1 MNPLVVA
8 ATTVVRVVLTE
19 SAFLNA
25 QWAASVWLQNS
36 SIRSNWKIFQWKKL
50 PWRKLNQ
57 IQENWWAYRN
67 LIDTSRVNS
76 LFKKHAGMKRGMNR
90 ILRAI
95 RLTWLES
102 IVIIKEHSRGTK
114 GMQTRCLRAANTVLS
129 FLNPAVITCD
139 GLDAICWSWSLLNL
153 LPIPKEKSSI
163 PLRFKLLAGWTTL
176 SCETPSVRI
185 TRTGFLPLILPRE
198 KRNLGTT
205 KYIHTVEYRF
215 FKPFT
220 VFFSNHPMSRTFP
233 KVVRKIGIPL

>member
-1 MNPLVVA
+1 M
-8 ATTVVRVVLTE
+8 T
-19 SAFLNA
+19 
-25 QWAASVWLQNS
+25 ASVWLQHS
-36 SIRSNWKIFQWKKL
+36 SVRSNWKIFEWKKL

-57 IQENWWAYRN
+57 IQENWRAYRN

-76 LFKKHAGMKRGMNR
+76 LLIKHAGMQRGMNR
-90 ILRAI
+90 ILRGMC
-95 RLTWLES
+95 LT
-102 IVIIKEHSRGTK
+102 VIIKKHSRGTK
-114 GMQTRCLRAANTVLS
+114 GMQTLCLRAANTVLS

-176 SCETPSVRI
+176 SCEMPSVRM

-205 KYIHTVEYRF
+205 KYIQV
-215 FKPFT
+215 
-220 VFFSNHPMSRTFP
+220 
-233 KVVRKIGIPL
+233 IQ

>member
-1 MNPLVVA
+1 MSNKRL
-8 ATTVVRVVLTE
+8 TTKFKYSVTLENLWMEKIPTKKVKSN
-19 SAFLNA
+19 SA
-25 QWAASVWLQNS
+25 
-36 SIRSNWKIFQWKKL
+36 
-50 PWRKLNQ
+50 
-57 IQENWWAYRN
+57 NWWAYRN
-67 LIDTSRVNS
+67 FLDTLRFYSLLIT
-76 LFKKHAGMKRGMNR
+76 HAGMKRGMNR

-95 RLTWLES
+95 RLTWLDC

-114 GMQTRCLRAANTVLS
+114 GMQTLCLRAANTVLS

-176 SCETPSVRI
+176 SCEMPSVRM

-205 KYIHTVEYRF
+205 K
-215 FKPFT
+215 
-220 VFFSNHPMSRTFP
+220 
-233 KVVRKIGIPL
+233 